1 MIGKIKKKTMTDTN
15 KATTEGTRYP
25 TLKYTSPVLPKIRSD
40 KSNPYDASGR
50 PKVQ

>member
-1 MIGKIKKKTMTDTN
+1 MTDAN
-15 KATTEGTRYP
+15 RATTGGSRYP
-25 TLKYTSPVLPKIRSD
+25 TLKYTPPELPKIRSD